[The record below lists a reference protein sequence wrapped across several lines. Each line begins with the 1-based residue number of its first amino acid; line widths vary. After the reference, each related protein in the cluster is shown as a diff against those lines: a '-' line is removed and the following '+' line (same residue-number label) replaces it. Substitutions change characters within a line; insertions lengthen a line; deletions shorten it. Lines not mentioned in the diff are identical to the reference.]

1 MVVQRS
7 VRSANVVARR
17 TFMASAPKLDEA
29 EATQVNLN
37 FSSPAE
43 SIYGDTAVDMVIV
56 PGVSGDYGVT
66 AGHTPTI
73 SELRPGLVDIFHE
86 DGGEGE
92 KYFVSG
98 GFAFT
103 HMNSTTDISA
113 AEVVALEDLDGA
125 EARKNLTEFQS
136 QLNASAEDTVEHA
149 QAQIGFHVNE
159 AILVALGET
168 V

>member
-1 MVVQRS
+1 ME
-7 VRSANVVARR
+7 
-17 TFMASAPKLDEA
+17 EA

-43 SIYGDTAVDMVIV
+43 SIYGDTAVDMVII

-73 SELRPGLVDIFHE
+73 SELRPGLVEIFHK
-86 DGGEGE
+86 EGDASE
-92 KYFVSG
+92 KYFISG

-103 HMNSTTDISA
+103 HTNSTTDISA
-113 AEVVALEDLDGA
+113 ADVVSLEDLDAA
-125 EARKNLTEFQS
+125 EARKNL
-136 QLNASAEDTVEHA
+136 NAFRSAESGAAEDTPEKA
-149 QAQIGFHVNE
+149 AALIGVNVNE

-168 V
+168 I